1 MTGPEAEPTPL
12 PVGPFAGRETF
23 RDRLR
28 QAFARAAQERWRQ
41 MVWCD
46 VDFAD
51 WPLGER
57 VVVEALNA
65 WARQRGQLLMM
76 ATDFQTVPRMAPL
89 FVRWR
94 QQWSYRM
101 ECLALTGVA
110 ASDVPS
116 VLAAP
121 AWCLRRLDPL
131 RSSGACV
138 NDAQTL
144 ADVNELIASLRDK
157 GTPAFPADVLGL

>member
-1 MTGPEAEPTPL
+1 MTNPEAGLMPL

-28 QAFARAAQERWRQ
+28 QAIMRAAQERWRR

-57 VVVEALNA
+57 AVVEALNG
-65 WARQRGQLLMM
+65 WALQRGQLLMM
-76 ATDFQTVPRMAPL
+76 ADDFQAVPRVAPL

-94 QQWSYRM
+94 QQWSHRV
-101 ECLALTGVA
+101 ECLALTDVA
-110 ASDVPS
+110 MSDVPS
-116 VLAAP
+116 FLASP
-121 AWCLRRLDPL
+121 EWCLRRQDPL
-131 RSSGACV
+131 RFSGSCAS
-138 NDAQTL
+138 DAPTL
-144 ADVNELIASLRDK
+144 AELNELIASLRDK
-157 GTPAFPADVLGL
+157 GVPSFPADVLGL